1 MALLKGLFN
10 FMLVI
15 VVLVAM
21 FAVFFFGVLVGQG
34 EFEDEQA
41 KIRGIYEG
49 IQSKINSIT
58 QLTKRET
65 PQLLDQ
71 GSEEFRYKFYAEKN
85 IEAQDAGKLRQNL
98 YYLEITDPKAH
109 LPAEIKGLL
118 SGAQV
123 KVELKATEDEG
134 TKLKVGPFK
143 TESEAHL
150 AKEKIINQFKIKAV
164 KIISE
169 SRS

>member
-1 MALLKGLFN
+1 MPLLKGLFN
-10 FMLVI
+10 FMVVI
-15 VVLVAM
+15 VVLVVM

-34 EFEDEQA
+34 EFEEEQA

-85 IEAQDAGKLRQNL
+85 LDARENTANPRQNL
-98 YYLEITDPKAH
+98 YYLEISDPKAN
-109 LPAEIKGLL
+109 LFVEVKSLL
-118 SGAQV
+118 SGTQV
-123 KVELKATEDEG
+123 KVELKATENEG

-143 TESEAHL
+143 TESEAHMT
-150 AKEKIINQFKIKAV
+150 KEKIMSQFKIKTV
-164 KIISE
+164 KVIQGG
-169 SRS
+169 